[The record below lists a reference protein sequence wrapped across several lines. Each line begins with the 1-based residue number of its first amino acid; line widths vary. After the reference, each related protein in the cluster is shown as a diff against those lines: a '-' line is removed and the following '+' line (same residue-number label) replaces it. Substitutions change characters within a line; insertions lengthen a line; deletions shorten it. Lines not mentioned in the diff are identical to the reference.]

1 MTILCN
7 RIIDVWSDFLNL
19 FDNVTGVQ
27 FLRQY
32 MMPVRNYNVER
43 WPGQDVVSLEVSFLA
58 STVVSLVATS
68 LQLSAFYCYLLLF

>member
-43 WPGQDVVSLEVSFLA
+43 SVGQA
-58 STVVSLVATS
+58 KT
-68 LQLSAFYCYLLLF
+68 